1 MKKTFKMLLIVTL
14 VTIMILSFASSVIAV
29 TGTPTTPKEVQ
40 DNADYSMSDNTLLT
54 TAGRVIGVIRNISVI
69 AAVIIIMVLGVKYM
83 MGSVEEKAEYKKS
96 FLPLIIGVLCVV
108 AASSIAG
115 FIFNLAG
122 SN

>member
-54 TAGRVIGVIRNISVI
+54 TAGKVIGVIRNISVI

-83 MGSVEEKAEYKKS
+83 MGSVE
-96 FLPLIIGVLCVV
+96 
-108 AASSIAG
+108 
-115 FIFNLAG
+115 
-122 SN
+122 